1 MQKTIEYNKWTEYK
15 IFVASCNIDKNFP
28 RLKACEISCKI
39 WETRKIFP
47 ILHSAPCENNYTLR
61 EKCLYSKFFWYV
73 FSLHSDWIRTR
84 IIPNTDTFHAVTY
97 YLASI
102 IIKNSY
108 NLNKHI
114 FQSLANYL
122 LFSNSIFFI
131 LFVDIK
137 ICNFFSLT
145 GKKLSDWKGIGGN
158 GHLTV
163 LRIDTLQKVYG
174 LGIRNNKYN
183 SEAMSKA
190 TMIIL
195 IIIQKINRMTTAHP
209 WKQVAAVF
217 KGVAT
222 GRSFHKPIKN
232 PLPNAVAEVMKPLFD
247 RLGNK

>member
-1 MQKTIEYNKWTEYK
+1 M
-15 IFVASCNIDKNFP
+15 
-28 RLKACEISCKI
+28 
-39 WETRKIFP
+39 
-47 ILHSAPCENNYTLR
+47 
-61 EKCLYSKFFWYV
+61 
-73 FSLHSDWIRTR
+73 
-84 IIPNTDTFHAVTY
+84 TY

-131 LFVDIK
+131 LFVDFK
-137 ICNFFSLT
+137 TYNFFSLT

-174 LGIRNNKYN
+174 LGIRNNEYN

-195 IIIQKINRMTTAHP
+195 IIIQTINRMTTAH
-209 WKQVAAVF
+209 
-217 KGVAT
+217 
-222 GRSFHKPIKN
+222 
-232 PLPNAVAEVMKPLFD
+232 L
-247 RLGNK
+247 

>member
-1 MQKTIEYNKWTEYK
+1 M
-15 IFVASCNIDKNFP
+15 
-28 RLKACEISCKI
+28 
-39 WETRKIFP
+39 
-47 ILHSAPCENNYTLR
+47 
-61 EKCLYSKFFWYV
+61 
-73 FSLHSDWIRTR
+73 RTR

-108 NLNKHI
+108 NLSKHI
-114 FQSLANYL
+114 FQSLPNYL
-122 LFSNSIFFI
+122 LFSNSIFFT

-137 ICNFFSLT
+137 TCNFFSLT

-163 LRIDTLQKVYG
+163 LRIDILQKVYG

-195 IIIQKINRMTTAHP
+195 IIKQKINRMTTAH
-209 WKQVAAVF
+209 
-217 KGVAT
+217 
-222 GRSFHKPIKN
+222 
-232 PLPNAVAEVMKPLFD
+232 L
-247 RLGNK
+247 